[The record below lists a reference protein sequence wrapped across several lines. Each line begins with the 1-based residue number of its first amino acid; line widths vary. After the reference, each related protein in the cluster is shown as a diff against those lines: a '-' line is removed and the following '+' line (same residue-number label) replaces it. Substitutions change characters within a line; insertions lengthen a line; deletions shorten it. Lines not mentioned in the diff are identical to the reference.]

1 MSTRVS
7 DDGHTGKKKPVRAPV
22 QARSR
27 ATVEAILGGT
37 ARVLALRGYAGCT
50 TNHIADA
57 AGVSIGSFY
66 QYFSDKDSAIA
77 ALAGQVAEESLAY
90 SSDHLA
96 DADDDR
102 GRIYAWLAALAA
114 RVASQ
119 EALLRALF
127 QEVPYIWSN
136 PQIQAALADSLDVV
150 MRLDPPRGRF
160 DDRRRE
166 RALIVVKSVVAVLLE
181 IATNLE
187 LQERR
192 DVVVDELS
200 AMIAGYL
207 VSGRG
212 TDG

>member
-1 MSTRVS
+1 MSTRIR
-7 DDGHTGKKKPVRAPV
+7 DDGHTQKRKPVRAPV

-77 ALAGQVAEESLAY
+77 ALAGRVAFESLAY
-90 SSDHLA
+90 SSEHLT
-96 DADDDR
+96 DAEDDR
-102 GRIYAWLAALAA
+102 ARIYAWLAALAA

-136 PQIQAALADSLDVV
+136 PHIQAAFADSLDVA
-150 MRLDPPRGRF
+150 MRLDPRGAGS
-160 DDRRRE
+160 DDRRGE

-181 IATNLE
+181 IATNPE

-207 VSGRG
+207 LSGP
-212 TDG
+212 

>member
-1 MSTRVS
+1 MSTHIGDAS
-7 DDGHTGKKKPVRAPV
+7 HTRKKKLVRAPV

-50 TNHIADA
+50 TNHIAEA

-66 QYFSDKDSAIA
+66 QYFPDKDAVIA
-77 ALAGQVAEESLAY
+77 ALAGQVAAESLAY
-90 SSDHLA
+90 SWDHIE
-96 DADDDR
+96 DADGGR
-102 GRIYAWLAALAA
+102 ARIYAWLAALAA

-119 EALLRALF
+119 ESLLRVLF

-136 PQIQAALADSLDVV
+136 PQVQAAMADSLDVV
-150 MRLDPPRGRF
+150 MRLDPIREGV

-181 IATNLE
+181 IATNAE

-192 DVVVDELS
+192 EAVVDELS
-200 AMIAGYL
+200 MMIAGYL
-207 VSGRG
+207 LSGRAA
-212 TDG
+212 DG